1 VSAGP
6 TDDFA
11 VSVDRLLNQ
20 VRHWGPA
27 RWRPSRSDVVY
38 GLVQRLADLGADAEG
53 RPRRT
58 VPEVGDLVLRD
69 QLRVVADD
77 LLAAAPP
84 DEVLRQATDE
94 VNAVRRAL

>member
-1 VSAGP
+1 M
-6 TDDFA
+6 
-11 VSVDRLLNQ
+11 SVDRLLNQ

-27 RWRPSRSDVVY
+27 RWRPSRSDFVY
-38 GLVQRLADLGADAEG
+38 GLVQRLADLGADAED

-58 VPEVGDLVLRD
+58 VPRVGDLALPD
-69 QLRVVADD
+69 QLRVMADD

-84 DEVLRQATDE
+84 DEVIRQATDE